1 MERQIDKLGDAGLT
15 NGRFKVIACLTCH
28 KTSFQFFDVIQR
40 KNGLHRVRNAGCVLV
55 SCAVKHKPSQLSPSA
70 AVDWYSVRSRQLV
83 AVAIVSLTSISTYLK
98 INVCVSVNAHTHA
111 QKRTQSLFQSPFLTG
126 MHTPKNRNLLQCLM
140 KYIYIRL
147 TLVCVCV
154 CAHAGP
160 SRGWFQR
167 SKVLQIQA
175 CLRMVM
181 EWASRS
187 GLGHLADKFF
197 TKLNSTVSILAT
209 PPQQL
214 TQVTHTHNFIQ
225 VCQLALIWWQYL
237 KINRKCIKH
246 NVLKLVLSLISTQ
259 TMEAISYK
267 VLLSGCLI
275 LQSVTGKL

>member
-1 MERQIDKLGDAGLT
+1 
-15 NGRFKVIACLTCH
+15 
-28 KTSFQFFDVIQR
+28 
-40 KNGLHRVRNAGCVLV
+40 
-55 SCAVKHKPSQLSPSA
+55 
-70 AVDWYSVRSRQLV
+70 
-83 AVAIVSLTSISTYLK
+83 
-98 INVCVSVNAHTHA
+98 
-111 QKRTQSLFQSPFLTG
+111 

-225 VCQLALIWWQYL
+225 VC
-237 KINRKCIKH
+237 
-246 NVLKLVLSLISTQ
+246 
-259 TMEAISYK
+259 
-267 VLLSGCLI
+267 
-275 LQSVTGKL
+275 